1 MLAGWLVPGHLIR
14 GHLTWCPRLWNSRGR
29 ECLVPG
35 AWRVSRTLGG
45 EEPCKRAW
53 VGCQMRKAVQHL
65 LVCAKS
71 SVSTRRVGPFV
82 RSSCGNRPAACTQTA
97 RSALAARGCPSACRA
112 GLSKRLPR
120 GGSFSTCCAG
130 SCVSARP
137 GPPAVR
143 LYRPGPPVQ
152 GPLNAPDWLAG
163 QHADRAWPTRRR
175 GIRMPWW
182 CWPAGRSPCCSPRQ
196 WPPGNESPCLIPRQ
210 R

>member
-1 MLAGWLVPGHLIR
+1 MDMD
-14 GHLTWCPRLWNSRGR
+14 
-29 ECLVPG
+29 
-35 AWRVSRTLGG
+35 
-45 EEPCKRAW
+45 
-53 VGCQMRKAVQHL
+53 GCRMRKAVRHVL
-65 LVCAKS
+65 RLRGA
-71 SVSTRRVGPFV
+71 VGQRSPRGVEYTPCETV
-82 RSSCGNRPAACTQTA
+82 RSTLPCGVVCHRLPRTVA
-97 RSALAARGCPSACRA
+97 RSCRA

-137 GPPAVR
+137 GLPAVR

>member
-14 GHLTWCPRLWNSRGR
+14 GHLTWCPRLWNSWER

-35 AWRVSRTLGG
+35 TWQVSPGSRAAESRMSGHGG
-45 EEPCKRAW
+45 RHSRIVQRSPC
-53 VGCQMRKAVQHL
+53 
-65 LVCAKS
+65 
-71 SVSTRRVGPFV
+71 
-82 RSSCGNRPAACTQTA
+82 
-97 RSALAARGCPSACRA
+97 
-112 GLSKRLPR
+112 

-130 SCVSARP
+130 SCVSVRRARPSVQRLQRGASVSVRP
-137 GPPAVR
+137 GPAPCSVLAVE
-143 LYRPGPPVQ
+143 PVQ

-182 CWPAGRSPCCSPRQ
+182 CWPVGRSPCCSPRQ